1 MHFYQTTEAPKVDV
15 RYNSCDIEEG
25 NVVFL
30 CVDSQLNW
38 KAHTHDLSKRIN

>member
-1 MHFYQTTEAPKVDV
+1 MHFDQTTEAPKVDV

-25 NVVFL
+25 NVAKFL

-38 KAHTHDLSKRIN
+38 KAHT